1 MTEYELLAEPREITR
16 KKLRRLRAQGYV
28 PGVLYGR
35 ETEPVNLQFVQ
46 SDLERMLKRA
56 GTTILIS
63 LQIGE
68 GGEKRTALVRDIQ
81 YDVIRQTVEHVDFYQ
96 VVMTD
101 KITTDVSIV
110 LVGDA
115 PIESLGHGSVLQE
128 MTSVEIECL
137 PADLVSA
144 LEIDVSS
151 LTKPGDTLSV
161 EDLQVPDSITVLADG
176 DDLVVTTHAFRAEEE
191 EEIEEI
197 VEEAAEVEVVGEEL
211 EEAEAE
217 S

>member
-16 KKLRRLRAQGYV
+16 KKVRRLRAQGYV

-35 ETEPVNLQFVQ
+35 ETEPANLQFVQ
-46 SDLERMLKRA
+46 SDLERTLKRA
-56 GTTILIS
+56 GTTNLIS

-101 KITTDVSIV
+101 RITTDVSIV
-110 LVGDA
+110 LVGEA
-115 PIESLGHGSVLQE
+115 PIESLGQGNVLQDLS
-128 MTSVEIECL
+128 SVEIECL
-137 PADLVSA
+137 PADLVST
-144 LEIDVSS
+144 LEIDVRS
-151 LTKPGDTLSV
+151 LTKPGDTLTV
-161 EDLQVPDSITVLADG
+161 KDLQVPDSITVLADG
-176 DDLVVTTHAFRAEEE
+176 DDLVVTTQAFRAEEE

-197 VEEAAEVEVVGEEL
+197 VEEVAEVEVVGEEL
-211 EEAEAE
+211 EEPEAE

>member
-1 MTEYELLAEPREITR
+1 MTEYELLSEPREITR
-16 KKLRRLRAQGYV
+16 KKVRRLRVQGYV

-56 GTTILIS
+56 GTTNLIS

-110 LVGDA
+110 LLGDA
-115 PIESLGHGSVLQE
+115 PIDSLAQGSVLQE
-128 MTSVEIECL
+128 MTSVEVECL

-151 LTKPGDTLSV
+151 LTKPGDTLTIK
-161 EDLQVPDSITVLADG
+161 DLQVPDSITVLAHG

-191 EEIEEI
+191 EVIEEV